1 MITRCTREEINVNQ
15 RSYIIEDGVVYQ
27 QGVCGMYY
35 RTDIDAD
42 EIRRQSTASQAASAD
57 TNG

>member
-42 EIRRQSTASQAASAD
+42 ELREQGGQS
-57 TNG
+57 